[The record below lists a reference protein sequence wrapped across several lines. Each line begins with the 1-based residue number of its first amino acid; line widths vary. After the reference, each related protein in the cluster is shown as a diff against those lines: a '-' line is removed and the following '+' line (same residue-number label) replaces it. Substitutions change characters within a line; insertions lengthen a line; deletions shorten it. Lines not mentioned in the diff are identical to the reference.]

1 MNKERYNIFVISSD
15 FNNDIVENLFL
26 GVNKCFKDKKF
37 LET

>member
-26 GVNKCFKDKKF
+26 GVLKTKNF